1 MDTLIC
7 VQTTV
12 SSKQEAEKII
22 NDVLAQKLA
31 ACIQTWPVTS
41 YFSWKDKPQ
50 KEEEYLIQFKLVKSA
65 YTKLHDFLLKHH
77 PYECP
82 EVISFDLEQVSDPYL
97 NWANS
102 QQD

>member
-12 SSKQEAEKII
+12 TSKQDVDKII
-22 NDVLAQKLA
+22 NDVLTKRLA

-41 YFSWKDKPQ
+41 YFSWKGKSQ
-50 KEEEYLIQFKLVKSA
+50 KEAEYLIQFKLVKSS
-65 YTKLHDFLLKHH
+65 YSKLHDFLINHH

-82 EVISFDLEQVSDPYL
+82 EVISFDLNQVSNSYL
-97 NWANS
+97 NWAKT
-102 QQD
+102 QQG